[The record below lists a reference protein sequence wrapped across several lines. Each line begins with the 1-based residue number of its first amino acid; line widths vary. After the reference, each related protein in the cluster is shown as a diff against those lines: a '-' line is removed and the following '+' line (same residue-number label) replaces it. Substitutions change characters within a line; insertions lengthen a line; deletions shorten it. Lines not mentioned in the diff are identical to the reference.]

1 MDINALVA
9 RKFKEVVST
18 PWTSMRAYKHGL
30 IDEQGRFLKSRMEL
44 VTIEETNAWPT
55 PFWSM
60 CWRVK
65 RILESR
71 NAMDR
76 TGDIISTVMSLRE
89 YCSKDI
95 GDVLLIDR
103 LVEEAFLERGLVV
116 DVISESAEET
126 VALPA
131 GVYVVRG
138 REIKLEQDL
147 LPIDECFGH
156 PVYRAE
162 GLHFILSEAK
172 KKFEED
178 APVNAVGHG
187 NIAGVSPGQEPP
199 GPKGGFAGR
208 MMLKRKK
215 KKSPQIDRMD
225 GWPK

>member
-9 RKFKEVVST
+9 RKFKEVLST

-30 IDEQGRFLKSRMEL
+30 IDEQGRFLRSRMEL
-44 VTIEETNAWPT
+44 VTNEETSAWPS

-60 CWRVK
+60 CWRIK
-65 RILESR
+65 RILEST
-71 NAMDR
+71 NIEDR
-76 TGDIISTVMSLRE
+76 TGDIISTVMNLRE

-95 GDVLLIDR
+95 DDVLMIDR
-103 LVEEAFLERGLVV
+103 LVEESFIQRGLVV
-116 DVISESAEET
+116 DVLSESAEET
-126 VALPA
+126 VAIPA
-131 GVYVVRG
+131 GVYSVRG
-138 REIKLEQDL
+138 REVKLEEDL

-156 PVYRAE
+156 PVYKAE

-172 KKFEED
+172 KKFGED